1 MTTLALGIGAHE
13 DLVARPG
20 PAESAAE
27 QVTQAFRELHKSVYW
42 YLHGIV
48 ANSAVAEDLTQEAF
62 LRLLREFHRGVS
74 IDNQRAWIFRV
85 ATNLALSH
93 KKSQCTASSLL
104 DVSESGCPDTGPGP
118 EQAVL
123 QAETNRLLSAGMTRL
138 SAQEQQCL
146 LLRSEGLRY
155 REIAEA
161 LNIRVSTVATFVTR
175 AVRKLAES
183 VNG

>member
-1 MTTLALGIGAHE
+1 MTTLALGIGGHE
-13 DLVARPG
+13 ELVDRPAA
-20 PAESAAE
+20 AEPVAE
-27 QVTQAFRELHKSVYW
+27 QVTRAFRELHKSVYW

-48 ANSAVAEDLTQEAF
+48 ANSSVAEDLTQETF
-62 LRLLREFHRGVS
+62 VRLLREFHRGAS
-74 IDNQRAWIFRV
+74 IGNQRAWIFRV

-93 KKSQCTASSLL
+93 KKSQGAARNLL
-104 DVSESGCPDTGPGP
+104 DVAERVCPDASPGP
-118 EQAVL
+118 EESLL
-123 QAETNRLLSAGMTRL
+123 QAETNRLLSVGMTRL